1 VESIRHAVEAVS
13 ERLARDPKAG
23 VGPDPIAVAV
33 LEDGL
38 RFRITGPSGEVFS
51 DMAASVGGGATAP
64 TPGWLMRAALAAC
77 DASTVVMEAAR
88 AGVDLT
94 DLKVTVESRS
104 DSRGA
109 LGLDASIPPGP
120 LEVRVRIEL
129 AAANASAEE
138 LRELA
143 QCAEARSV
151 VGDALVRPVS
161 VVTEVVIRS

>member
-1 VESIRHAVEAVS
+1 MESIRQAVEAVS

-23 VGPDPIAVAV
+23 VGPDTAAVAV
-33 LEDGL
+33 REHGL
-38 RFRITGPSGEVFS
+38 RFRITGPNGEVFS
-51 DMAASVGGGATAP
+51 DMASSVGGGATAP

-77 DASTVVMEAAR
+77 DASTVVIEAAR
-88 AGVDLT
+88 AGVELT
-94 DLKVTVESRS
+94 DLKVTVESES

-109 LGLDASIPPGP
+109 LGLDASIPPRP

-143 QCAEARSV
+143 ERAEARSV
-151 VGDALVRPVS
+151 VGDALARPVS
-161 VVTEVVIRS
+161 VITEVVVQS